1 MKKITVVPRG
11 SNNSQKKKLALYIFN
26 KPMQEARTRTI
37 IKNIKKITKNH

>member
-11 SNNSQKKKLALYIFN
+11 SNNSKKKLALYIFN

-37 IKNIKKITKNH
+37 IKKIKTITKNH